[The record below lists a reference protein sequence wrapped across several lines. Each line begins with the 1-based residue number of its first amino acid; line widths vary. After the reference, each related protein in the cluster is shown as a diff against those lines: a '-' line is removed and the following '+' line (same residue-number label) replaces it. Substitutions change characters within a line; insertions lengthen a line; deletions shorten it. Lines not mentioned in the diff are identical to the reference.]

1 MLSFRRR
8 ETLYGWIFIL
18 PATLGLLIFQLG
30 PVLASLYLS
39 FTDWRVLQAA
49 RGGDQGAFHT
59 LVESYREPVLGYI
72 RRLVRDPCL
81 AEDLTQEVFLRV
93 YQRLPSFSDRCLFTT
108 WLFQVTK
115 NRVID
120 ELRAA
125 RRRPQP
131 ELVLDALSALEDRR
145 DHGQHNETVEAIWQA
160 VAELDLSLKM
170 ALLLRDVVGLSYR
183 EIADVLES
191 DLGTVKWRIHR
202 ARENVQQSLHQR
214 GLGIHQNAEPTP
226 LHQAL
231 PAASAQPA

>member
-1 MLSFRRR
+1 VGTM
-8 ETLYGWIFIL
+8 
-18 PATLGLLIFQLG
+18 A
-30 PVLASLYLS
+30 LAQP
-39 FTDWRVLQAA
+39 DRRVLQAA
-49 RGGDQGAFHT
+49 RGGDEGAFQT

-93 YQRLPSFSDRCLFTT
+93 YQRLPSFSERCLFTT

-131 ELVLDALSALEDRR
+131 ELLLEAVSALEDRR

-191 DLGTVKWRIHR
+191 ELGTVKWRIHR
-202 ARENVQQSLHQR
+202 ARENVQQALHQR
-214 GLGIHQNAEPTP
+214 GLGIHHNAASTP
-226 LHQAL
+226 LQPAL
-231 PAASAQPA
+231 PGPSAQPA